1 MGTEEREEDVEV
13 EAEEEEEAAADIF
26 LATIAR
32 LNVCLFM
39 LMRAMLRL
47 LDPRVLQRRDR
58 RFRHWQL

>member
-13 EAEEEEEAAADIF
+13 EAEEEEAAADIF

-58 RFRHWQL
+58 SI